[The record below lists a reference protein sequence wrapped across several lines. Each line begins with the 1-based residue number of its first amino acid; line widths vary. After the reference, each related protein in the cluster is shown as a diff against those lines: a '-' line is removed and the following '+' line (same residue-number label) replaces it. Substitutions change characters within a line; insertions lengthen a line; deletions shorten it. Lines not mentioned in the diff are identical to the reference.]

1 MAEPTEEMSS
11 EETHHRRKRSSD
23 DAMDVG
29 SLKQPRAA
37 ESGTGC
43 EVRLC
48 FAYLNNNGQCSR
60 GAACKFRHVEPDHPD
75 AIADRVK
82 TGHVSKLA
90 GILPAEKVHIKKLV
104 GSLCV
109 KCTRFLTLSLLSRRC
124 RRWKS

>member
-1 MAEPTEEMSS
+1 MSS

-37 ESGTGC
+37 ESGAGS

-90 GILPAEKVHIKKLV
+90 GILPAEKVRVASHIKNW
-104 GSLCV
+104 STPCV
-109 KCTRFLTLSLLSRRC
+109 
-124 RRWKS
+124 